1 MKGQNWTTDPFT
13 LRVEDG
19 RAFGR
24 GAVDMKAFA
33 AIALALVPEFLAA
46 DLKTPIH
53 IMLSYDEE
61 TTCLGVIDAINRLG
75 VDLPLPKAAV
85 CGEPAELEVVD
96 AHKSVVTFTTEV
108 HGFEAH
114 SSKPYLGASAVMTA
128 AELIGEL
135 NRIGDEMM
143 ERGDPSGRF
152 DPPCTTVHLGSISG
166 GNARNIISKHCAF
179 QWEFRGL
186 PSLDPKE
193 IPARLE
199 RFANEVALKRLDP
212 FGTWGRIQTTLAV
225 AVPGLAP
232 EPGSAAENMVLRL
245 AGRNRTQT
253 VPFGTEAGNYQKA
266 GIPTVICGRLIDPA
280 HQPDEYISLEQ
291 IDAGTAFMRRLA
303 ALCAA
308 ASDHVLFGLDRAV
321 PSTPSRV
328 EIVKTRAELAR
339 DADASVIAHHVASI
353 LRREP
358 PHHRHHAGLRTTAF
372 LVNALTI
379 ERAHAVFVEQPIK
392 QTLARHR
399 RIDKLMI
406 FDGVNQ
412 RLRFRPRVVVA
423 QFADR
428 VRRGRLPGCLPA
440 TNQPGAS
447 VREMWAGTEPSPPP
461 AR

>member
-1 MKGQNWTTDPFT
+1 MSANGQRFTPLEMLARLVSFDTESAKTNLPLILFVENYLAGWNVPFIRLPNETGDKAALYATIGPRDRGGVVLSGHTDVVPVKGQNWTTDPFT

-19 RAFGR
+19 KAFGR

-61 TTCLGVIDAINRLG
+61 TTCLGVIDAIKRLG
-75 VDLPLPKAAV
+75 VDLPLPKAAIV
-85 CGEPAELEVVD
+85 GEPTELEVVD

-143 ERGDPSGRF
+143 ESGDPSGRF
-152 DPPCTTVHLGSISG
+152 DPPYTTVHVGTISG
-166 GNARNIISKHCAF
+166 GNARNIISKHCTF

-199 RFANEVALKRLDP
+199 RFANEVALKRLNR
-212 FGTWGRIQTTLAV
+212 FGTWGRIETTLAV

-253 VPFGTEAGNYQKA
+253 VPFGTEAGHYQKA
-266 GIPTVICGRLIDPA
+266 GIPTVVCGPGSINQA

-308 ASDHVLFGLDRAV
+308 A
-321 PSTPSRV
+321 
-328 EIVKTRAELAR
+328 
-339 DADASVIAHHVASI
+339 
-353 LRREP
+353 
-358 PHHRHHAGLRTTAF
+358 
-372 LVNALTI
+372 
-379 ERAHAVFVEQPIK
+379 
-392 QTLARHR
+392 
-399 RIDKLMI
+399 
-406 FDGVNQ
+406 
-412 RLRFRPRVVVA
+412 
-423 QFADR
+423 
-428 VRRGRLPGCLPA
+428 
-440 TNQPGAS
+440 
-447 VREMWAGTEPSPPP
+447 
-461 AR
+461 